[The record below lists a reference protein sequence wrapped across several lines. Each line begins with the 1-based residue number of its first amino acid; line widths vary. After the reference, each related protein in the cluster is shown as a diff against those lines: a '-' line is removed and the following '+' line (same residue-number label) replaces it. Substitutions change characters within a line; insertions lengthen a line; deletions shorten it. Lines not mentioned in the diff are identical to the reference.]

1 MTQDNGTQGHPLTTL
16 QQAQGAESETR
27 DARVFDFE
35 EGEIILIDK
44 PYDWTSFDVVN
55 FIRALIKRFRGIHKL
70 KVGHA
75 GTLDP
80 LATGLLILCT
90 GRKTKQI
97 DDFQARIKT
106 YTGTMLLGQTT
117 PSFDLETEPDA
128 FFDTAKITDEDLEHA
143 RQTFIG
149 EIKQFPPKYSAVKI
163 KGKRAFT
170 YARSDKEVELKA
182 RDVTIED
189 FKIDSSE
196 FPKINFEVTCSKGTY
211 IRSLVSDFG
220 KQLGNGACLM
230 ELRRTRIGDLKVED
244 AWQLEDLKKEIMMDE
259 YTAQDTGQKN
269 TGHERYTISSRN
281 KSQKPESN
289 DMNQESI

>member
-1 MTQDNGTQGHPLTTL
+1 MTQDDGAQKHPMTTL
-16 QQAQGAESETR
+16 RQAQGAEIGTPETR
-27 DARVFDFE
+27 AFDFE
-35 EGEIILIDK
+35 EGEIILVDK

-55 FIRALIKRFRGIHKL
+55 LIRALIKRFRGIAKL

-97 DDFQARIKT
+97 DDFQARVKT

-117 PSFDLETEPDA
+117 PSFDFETEPDA
-128 FFDTAKITDEDLEHA
+128 FFDTSNISKEDIE
-143 RQTFIG
+143 RVRKTFIG

-182 RDVTIED
+182 RDVTIDD

-196 FPKINFEVTCSKGTY
+196 FPKLKFEVTCSKGTY
-211 IRSLVSDFG
+211 IRSLASDFG
-220 KQLGNGACLM
+220 KRLGNGACLVD
-230 ELRRTRIGDLKVED
+230 LRRTRIGDFKVED
-244 AWQLEDLKKEIMMDE
+244 AWKLEELKEAIMGCTEAESEKKTDK
-259 YTAQDTGQKN
+259 TP
-269 TGHERYTISSRN
+269 RYH
-281 KSQKPESN
+281 KS
-289 DMNQESI
+289 